1 MHHFYISYSTNTP
14 PEGRIIKLAIYERLL
29 SKQKLST
36 GKTTKEVRVL
46 HMQIGMMSS
55 EYCQLLHRPAPAGHI
70 HLGKKRNNPT
80 AQPEIRSATCQGK
93 QKTENTT
100 KNIKSKMSSDE
111 DEAGDEEVQFFQVI
125 EKVCKPNLQTALLGL
140 NITTMDMVLSQHG
153 MGEDN
158 PKDAAIIAVLTKAKA
173 IDGSIDLG
181 LGGEDANSLRLLHRK
196 CKKGEHSTPPSKK
209 AKSSHEAAEEVE
221 DTAATKAFAR
231 LKSTQNVDIK
241 IEGQLQ
247 HRLVHSMIKMTEGTV
262 NIYTTWTMDQ
272 LRRETDRRVGFRKIK
287 DANLYEE
294 TRDNFDSNETG
305 RRTGP

>member
-1 MHHFYISYSTNTP
+1 
-14 PEGRIIKLAIYERLL
+14 
-29 SKQKLST
+29 
-36 GKTTKEVRVL
+36 
-46 HMQIGMMSS
+46 MQIGMISS

-100 KNIKSKMSSDE
+100 NKNIKTKMSSDE

-221 DTAATKAFAR
+221 DTKAATKAFAR

-241 IEGQLQ
+241 IEGQL
-247 HRLVHSMIKMTEGTV
+247 RIIKSAV
-262 NIYTTWTMDQ
+262 NKQMS
-272 LRRETDRRVGFRKIK
+272 LLRETGSFATATTTLSQHWPGVLKPDPDEVSRFEAEQKV
-287 DANLYEE
+287 
-294 TRDNFDSNETG
+294 TTG
-305 RRTGP
+305 E